1 MRAEPGRGAP
11 CRAGDGARARSPQ
24 GASLG
29 AVLMRGCRHEP
40 ATRRDDE
47 TGGYVIAGRAEPIW
61 TRARS
66 GRRVAGSHLPAA
78 IVAYEGP
85 SSKADGAVG
94 DKWRAVFAMHPMRP
108 VARARVRHS
117 LQIKSCLPEFPG
129 SERLFPDYAAKF
141 PGSGAIG
148 TTQPLDC
155 RDVSSA
161 SPSLSGGNIPLV
173 SRFNGNFAP
182 GPRRGGLVAAIEPG
196 DEAGVAGG
204 RRALYPD
211 LADQVWA
218 GPERTAEEE

>member
-1 MRAEPGRGAP
+1 
-11 CRAGDGARARSPQ
+11 
-24 GASLG
+24 
-29 AVLMRGCRHEP
+29 MRGCRHEP

-108 VARARVRHS
+108 VESARVRHS

-129 SERLFPDYAAKF
+129 SERLFPDYAAKIPRF
-141 PGSGAIG
+141 RSDRDYPSPLIAG
-148 TTQPLDC
+148 TFLLQVRRLAAET
-155 RDVSSA
+155 
-161 SPSLSGGNIPLV
+161 
-173 SRFNGNFAP
+173 SR
-182 GPRRGGLVAAIEPG
+182 
-196 DEAGVAGG
+196 
-204 RRALYPD
+204 
-211 LADQVWA
+211 
-218 GPERTAEEE
+218 